1 MKFCL
6 IKTLVA
12 TLYFCPILVLATGL
26 HGRVIGVSDGDTL
39 TLLVEQKP
47 IKIRLTEIDA
57 PEKSQAFG
65 QKSKQSLSELCF
77 QKDALVVTKKSDK
90 YGRLLGRIYCD
101 EIDANAEQIR
111 RGMAWVYDKYVSD
124 NSLYAD
130 QDEAR
135 DAKLGLWAD
144 DNPQAPWDW
153 RQDKK
158 NKRKQIIQ

>member
-1 MKFCL
+1 MKFKL
-6 IKTLVA
+6 LKTLVA
-12 TLYFCPILVLATGL
+12 TAFFCPILAFSTEL
-26 HGRVIGVSDGDTL
+26 HGTVIGVSDGDTL

-47 IKIRLTEIDA
+47 VKIRLTEIDA